1 MIVRPNCKI
10 NLGLNV
16 VRKRI
21 DGYHDIETVF
31 YPASLSDI
39 VEIQPSQDGNFHFS
53 SSGLK
58 IPGDSSSNL
67 CVQAYNLMNEHF
79 GIPPVTIRLEKII
92 PTGSGLGGGSSD
104 GAFTL
109 KALNEIFRLSL
120 SNDQLKAFASRLG
133 SDCTFFIDN
142 RPAFAQGR
150 GEKLEA
156 VPISLKG
163 TFLIIVIPHVHIS
176 TSEAYAMINPE
187 KPSISLREIVKTPVS
202 EWKSKMVNDFE
213 KPVINKFP
221 LIGKIKDLLYDKGA
235 LYASMSG
242 SGSSV
247 YGLFKEIPA
256 VEGLFPGCFVW
267 LSPTHNPELPT
278 PNP

>member
-31 YPASLSDI
+31 YPASLSDVI
-39 VEIQPSQDGNFHFS
+39 EIQSSEDGVFHFS

-67 CVQAYNLMNEHF
+67 CVQAYNLMNAHF

-92 PTGSGLGGGSSD
+92 PMGSGLGGGSSD

-109 KALNEIFRLSL
+109 KALNEIFHLNL

-142 RPAFAQGR
+142 LPAFAQGR

-156 VPISLKG
+156 VRLSLDG
-163 TFLIIVIPHVHIS
+163 TFLMIVIPHVHIS
-176 TSEAYAMINPE
+176 TSEAYAMIEPE
-187 KPSISLREIVKTPVS
+187 RPAISLREIVKTPVP
-202 EWKSKMVNDFE
+202 EWKLKMVNDFE
-213 KPVINKFP
+213 KPVIKKFP
-221 LIGKIKDLLYDKGA
+221 LIGKIKDLLYDKDA

-267 LSPTHNPELPT
+267 LSPPHNPGI
-278 PNP
+278 PNL